1 MTLTAMGREIMRLTR
16 WGRTMALALP
26 LAVLACDNPPETL
39 GPENA
44 VTVTNQ
50 PGHFRLTIQDM
61 QNITTT
67 MTFQWDNPGVYAT
80 IDHQSF
86 TPHGTTMLIVTDAAG
101 QEDYR
106 GKTLY
111 QLEDRTL
118 DGTPGTWT
126 VEFDF
131 DKSVGRID
139 VTLDAA
145 DTNIPVE

>member
-1 MTLTAMGREIMRLTR
+1 MRIT
-16 WGRTMALALP
+16 TVAAAAAVLALP
-26 LAVLACDNPPETL
+26 LAGLGCDNPPQTL

-44 VTVTNQ
+44 VTVTNLS
-50 PGHFRLTIQDM
+50 GHFQLTVQDM
-61 QNITTT
+61 QNITTV
-67 MTFQWDNPGVYAT
+67 MTFRWQNPGIYAA

-86 TPHGTTMLIVTDAAG
+86 TPHGTTLLIVTDADG
-101 QEDYR
+101 KEVYR

-126 VEFDF
+126 VQFSLDQ
-131 DKSVGRID
+131 SVGNID

-145 DTNIPVE
+145 WPPD